1 MISKNQFSTNAKALN
16 VEVAPIKTVA
26 EVECRGDGF
35 LADSKQKILFKPHIF
50 WKQLRQ
56 KRINPNLFMEE
67 NPEYKGQVT
76 AWIKKL
82 VCNNASFLQRNK
94 LYE

>member
-16 VEVAPIKTVA
+16 VEVAVIKAVA
-26 EVECRGDGF
+26 EVESRGDGF
-35 LADSKQKILFKPHIF
+35 LADGKPKILFKPHIF

-56 KRINPNLFMEE
+56 KGINPNLFMEE
-67 NPEYKGQVT
+67 NPENKGQVT
-76 AWIKKL
+76 ALIKKP

-94 LYE
+94 MYE